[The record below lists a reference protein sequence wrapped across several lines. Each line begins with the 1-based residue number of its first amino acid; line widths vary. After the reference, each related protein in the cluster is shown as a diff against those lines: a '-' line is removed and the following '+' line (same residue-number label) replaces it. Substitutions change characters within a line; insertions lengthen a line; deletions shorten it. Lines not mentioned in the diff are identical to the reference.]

1 MMDTMIKTRGMML
14 HEKRDFVHKLNDIF
28 NVMDGFNSIDYT
40 CSYITDQEYLKVS
53 DTIGNVVFMNVT
65 AYSESEILRDVCK
78 IVASGD
84 LPFSII
90 HDTATK
96 KKIAHLFK

>member
-1 MMDTMIKTRGMML
+1 MGTMNRTRGMML
-14 HEKRDFVHKLNDIF
+14 LDKRNFVEKLNDVF
-28 NVMDGFNSIDYT
+28 GVMDDFCEIRYA
-40 CSYITDQEYLKVS
+40 CSYVTDQEYLKVS

-65 AYSESEILRDVCK
+65 AFSESEILRDVCK

-96 KKIAHLFK
+96 KKIAHLF

>member
-1 MMDTMIKTRGMML
+1 MGTMNRTRGTML
-14 HEKRDFVHKLNDIF
+14 LDKRNFVEKLNEVFD
-28 NVMDGFNSIDYT
+28 VMDDFCEIRYAYNYVT
-40 CSYITDQEYLKVS
+40 EQEYLKVS

-65 AYSESEILRDVCK
+65 AFSESEILRDVCK

-96 KKIAHLFK
+96 KKIAHLF